1 MLNKELL
8 LTPPLTNSIQL
19 PFIQGEYTS
28 VIASVSLDVDP
39 LFPAFFY
46 FVSGGS
52 SVAVDPGQ
60 HRIVCSMIYVPDQQ
74 TIVDLNTIDGV
85 SIPPDSYIFGV
96 VTSLVQAPFEYSVDI
111 TVSGI
116 SSYQYG
122 YYEIYDPSVHQY
134 LYVLGMTK
142 RLAGTRAPDPSGAF
156 VDIKFTAL

>member
-8 LTPPLTNSIQL
+8 LPSLNNSTQL

-28 VIASVSLDVDP
+28 VIASVSLDIDP
-39 LFPAFFY
+39 LFPMFFY
-46 FVSGGS
+46 YTSGGS

-60 HRIVCSMIYVPDQQ
+60 HQIVCSMIYVPDQL
-74 TIVDLNTIDGV
+74 TIVNLNTIDGV
-85 SIPPDSYIFGV
+85 SIPSDSYIFGV
-96 VTSLVQAPFEYSVDI
+96 VTSLVYPTFEYSVDI

-122 YYEIYDPSVHQY
+122 YYEIYDPSVRQN

-142 RLAGTRAPDPSGAF
+142 RLTGTRAPDPSGAF